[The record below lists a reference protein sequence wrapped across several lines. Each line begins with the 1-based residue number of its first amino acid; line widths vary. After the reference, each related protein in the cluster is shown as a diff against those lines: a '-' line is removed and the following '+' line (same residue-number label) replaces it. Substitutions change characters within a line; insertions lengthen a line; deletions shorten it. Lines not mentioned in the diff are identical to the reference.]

1 VGTHESG
8 KIWIVIIGALI
19 IAVVIVFAL
28 PIAFLMSGALGAV
41 AVGYLLKEEAEA
53 THPGSELIDTNY

>member
-1 VGTHESG
+1 
-8 KIWIVIIGALI
+8 VIIGALV

-28 PIAFLMSGALGAV
+28 PIAFLLSGTMGAV
-41 AVGYLLKEEAEA
+41 TVGYLLKENAEA

>member
-1 VGTHESG
+1 MGTHESG